1 MDIQTD
7 RRQASHRSL
16 SVVIITSYLCAALPR
31 SRSQTDLSSHVW
43 ARWSYGEGSVLAID
57 FMGLRWF
64 PLLLG
69 RVTSLSE
76 PHFSSSVKWGCEEPA
91 RRLGGGDGSLYVGHL
106 ARWPAHEKH
115 PVSGAATVLPLGV
128 RHFGSTELL
137 LFKVRPSV
145 RPPTGS
151 LPTPSQGGLSCSLAA
166 LITAH
171 PALPPTT
178 LGALSCGGLTYL
190 TPPPADCLACC
201 RVHKCSVNVC

>member
-1 MDIQTD
+1 MDVQTD

-69 RVTSLSE
+69 RVMSLSE

-106 ARWPAHEKH
+106 ARRPAHEKH

-145 RPPTGS
+145 RPPTGF
-151 LPTPSQGGLSCSLAA
+151 LPTPARVA
-166 LITAH
+166 
-171 PALPPTT
+171 
-178 LGALSCGGLTYL
+178 
-190 TPPPADCLACC
+190 C
-201 RVHKCSVNVC
+201 RVPLQRSLQPIQPSPPLPLERCHVAV